1 MNIKMARFVEYMYNW
16 YKLTNDE
23 TLFSSEASLVLETLK
38 MPNGVYLLFLVAS
51 PATATFSLTSSPTMQ
66 TCGSFTCGSLVRDA
80 IQVGLAFDFKGC
92 GVLNSTTPARRSP
105 GCLGAVADVVR
116 PCLGHEDNFSGFHCL
131 LQALMSFH
139 PSAETCQTDEN
150 ACEALSEVFWGIL
163 MARTISCPP
172 LTMVREGMASTTI
185 NTITT
190 INTNI
195 GGITINTNIDA
206 SVTNTVNNICNTCS
220 VCCSGNEDSGHGV
233 GTGSFSHVDVSIGLP
248 IGGAPNIPTFGPGWP
263 F

>member
-1 MNIKMARFVEYMYNW
+1 
-16 YKLTNDE
+16 
-23 TLFSSEASLVLETLK
+23 
-38 MPNGVYLLFLVAS
+38 MPNGVYLLFLVVSSA
-51 PATATFSLTSSPTMQ
+51 AATFPSTSSPSMQ
-66 TCGSFTCGSLVRDA
+66 TCRSSTCSSLVRDA
-80 IQVGLAFDFKGC
+80 IQVGLAFDFKSC
-92 GVLNSTTPARRSP
+92 GMLNSTTPARRSP
-105 GCLGAVADVVR
+105 GCLGAVADVLR
-116 PCLGHEDNFSGFHCL
+116 PCLGYEDNFSGFHCL

-139 PSAETCQTDEN
+139 PSAEACQTDEIT
-150 ACEALSEVFWGIL
+150 CQALSEVFWGIL

-220 VCCSGNEDSGHGV
+220 VCCSGNKDSGPGV

-248 IGGAPNIPTFGPGWP
+248 IGGVPNIPTFGPGWP